1 MAFNGSEGEAISLNE
16 AATMTA
22 NYRSANPNATRGHF
36 MGSTILNSILAQSGC
51 KGIRT
56 YYGIDSS
63 GQKQLVM
70 VGVDANG
77 DDMTSGIIADRGLG
91 CPSACSSSNP
101 LNS

>member
-16 AATMTA
+16 AATMTSA
-22 NYRSANPNATRGHF
+22 YRSANPNATRGHF

-63 GQKQLVM
+63 GQKQLVL

-77 DDMTSGIIADRGLG
+77 DDMTSGIIADRAVP
-91 CPSACSSSNP
+91 CPQLCSVANP
-101 LNS
+101 LNA

>member
-1 MAFNGSEGEAISLNE
+1 MAFNGSEGEEISLNE

-22 NYRSANPNATRGHF
+22 AYRSANPNATRGHF
-36 MGSTILNSILAQSGC
+36 MGSSILNSILAQSGC

-77 DDMTSGIIADRGLG
+77 DDMTSGIIADRGVG
-91 CPSACSSSNP
+91 CPNVCSCVNP
-101 LNS
+101 LNC

>member
-16 AATMTA
+16 AATMTSA
-22 NYRSANPNATRGHF
+22 YRSANPNATRGHF
-36 MGSTILNSILAQSGC
+36 AGSSILNNILTQSGC
-51 KGIRT
+51 VGIRT

-70 VGVDANG
+70 VGVDASGN
-77 DDMTSGIIADRGLG
+77 DMTSGIIADRLIA
-91 CPSACSSSNP
+91 CPQLCSTSNP